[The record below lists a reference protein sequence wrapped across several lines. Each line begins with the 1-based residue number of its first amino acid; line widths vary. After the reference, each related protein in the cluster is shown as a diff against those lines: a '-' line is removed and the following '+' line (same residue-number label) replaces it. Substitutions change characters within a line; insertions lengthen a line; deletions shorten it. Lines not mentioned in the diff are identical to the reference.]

1 MIAVKFSKKNNN
13 NQKIY
18 EINKHIVD
26 FFKSKTKTKLNI
38 IDDSKSIELVSSD
51 NINGDDSKIELTY
64 KKTIAINNM
73 DLLERENIDKLI
85 CEIKDFCEQ
94 AVKIDHF
101 TYTPL
106 LLREK
111 KDKDGKQ
118 QPSITRNGS

>member
-64 KKTIAINNM
+64 KKTIAINNL

-94 AVKIDHF
+94 AVKIDQF
-101 TYTPL
+101 IYTPL

-111 KDKDGKQ
+111 KEKNGKQ